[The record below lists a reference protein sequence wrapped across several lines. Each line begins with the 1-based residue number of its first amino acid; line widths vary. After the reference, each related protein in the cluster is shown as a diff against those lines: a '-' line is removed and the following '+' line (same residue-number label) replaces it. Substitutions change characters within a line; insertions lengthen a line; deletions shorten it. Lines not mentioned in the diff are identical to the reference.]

1 MKFAE
6 WWEGHWKGAATG
18 FLVFA
23 AGTVAILAQQSTL
36 FGPKTIT
43 GLTLAGTL
51 AAAWLQLLKVDP
63 TSRLAARLQARKLQ
77 KSGWV
82 PVVAPPKEIG
92 LDSAYDAK
100 R

>member
-18 FLVFA
+18 VLIFA
-23 AGTVAILAQQSTL
+23 GGTVAVLATQTTL
-36 FGPKTIT
+36 FGPKTID
-43 GLTLAGTL
+43 GLILVGTL
-51 AAAWLQLLKVDP
+51 SATWLQMLKVDP